1 MIADPWHDKATLTA
15 VLFDPDAFEKS
26 IDLVYF
32 DIPQLHQFSE
42 AGDEEE
48 LCFQGAPWLHL
59 SGSA

>member
-42 AGDEEE
+42 AGDEFFALLE
-48 LCFQGAPWLHL
+48 
-59 SGSA
+59 